1 MNVRSL
7 MNRQKVIVD
16 DVISV
21 MLIIIVAYLIIFNQL
36 LGIMSIAVYSLF
48 CLLLYGLYRF
58 YKIIFDRKLKFIFRL
73 LNLLFGISCIII
85 PSYTLNIVFTRP
97 NVTSSFI
104 IYFLV
109 IPIFLIGLA
118 GLLKGLIVNVYSPLF
133 RFLNALIGAITVLFT
148 VIAIN
153 FADTGYIFH
162 IFTLLTTLTLNGI
175 LRAAL
180 YLSEY
185 GLSLNSFKNLKLVW
199 FLMDSPSLPQQ
210 MGDLVESYRTIK

>member
-1 MNVRSL
+1 MNTRSL
-7 MNRQKVIVD
+7 MNKQKLIVD
-16 DVISV
+16 DIISV
-21 MLIIIVAYLIIFNQL
+21 FLIIIVYYLIVFNQL

-48 CLLLYGLYRF
+48 CLLLYGFYRF
-58 YKIIFDRKLKFIFRL
+58 YKCIVDRKLKFIHKV
-73 LNLLFGISCIII
+73 LNLLFGITCIII
-85 PSYTLNIVFTRP
+85 PSYILNIMFTRP
-97 NVTSSFI
+97 NITSSFI

-148 VIAIN
+148 IIAIN

-185 GLSLNSFKNLKLVW
+185 GLTLKSLKNLKLVW

-210 MGDLVESYRTIK
+210 TENIIESYRTTK